1 MSVPFNEDKL
11 VAVSVMGQIAH
22 PSFPGL
28 PAEPY
33 RLAADGTA
41 FLLPTYGGIVYN
53 VSVGDSA
60 FGWMADCVH
69 PGVSISLA
77 VENTNRGLNV
87 FACVGNTAVVMT
99 GEGKGTR
106 GVVTGKSGRFS
117 EQVIV
122 HFPVKSRS
130 KFAIQDKIVIRSCGV
145 GMALDGH
152 PEIYLKSL
160 SPALLKALDVQEI
173 DLEEDESSD
182 PGLTTELP
190 KGIEVPVVATIPA
203 HLVGA
208 GAGLTSE
215 GGSIHL
221 QTTDREEVARAGL
234 DQLRLGDIVAL
245 MNYDSRYQHGYLRKA
260 VGIAVV
266 GQTDGPR
273 AGYGPGLTLLMT
285 ATENRIVPTVHPG
298 VNLVELLNLEIG

>member
-1 MSVPFNEDKL
+1 MSVMFNEDRL
-11 VAVSVMGQIAH
+11 VMVSVMGQIAH
-22 PSFPGL
+22 PTFPGL

-53 VSVGDSA
+53 ISVGQSA

-69 PGVSISLA
+69 PGVSVSLPA
-77 VENTNRGLNV
+77 ENANRGLNI
-87 FACVGNTAVVMT
+87 FACVGNTAVVMS

-122 HFPVKSRS
+122 HFPVEARR
-130 KFAIQDKIVIRSCGV
+130 KFAIGDKIVIRSCGV
-145 GMALDGH
+145 GMAIEGH
-152 PEIYLKSL
+152 PEIFLKSL
-160 SPALLKALDVQEI
+160 SPELLKALDVQEV
-173 DLEEDESSD
+173 D
-182 PGLTTELP
+182 GVV
-190 KGIEVPVVATIPA
+190 EVPVVARIPA
-203 HLVGA
+203 HMVGA

-221 QTTDREEVARAGL
+221 QATDKAEVAALGL
-234 DQLRLGDIVAL
+234 DKLKLGDVVAL
-245 MNYDSRYQHGYLRKA
+245 EDYDSRYQHGYLREA
-260 VGIAVV
+260 MGIAVV

-273 AGYGPGLTLLMT
+273 AGYGPGMTLLMT
-285 ATENRIVPTVHPG
+285 ATKGRIVPVMQKN
-298 VNLVELLNLEIG
+298 VNLAKLLKLEV

>member
-1 MSVPFNEDKL
+1 MSVMFNKDRL
-11 VAVSVMGQIAH
+11 VMVSVMGQIAH
-22 PSFPGL
+22 PTFPGL

-53 VSVGDSA
+53 VSVGESA

-69 PGVSISLA
+69 PGVSVSLPT
-77 VENTNRGLNV
+77 ENANRGLNI
-87 FACVGNTAVVMT
+87 FACVGNTAVVMS

-122 HFPVKSRS
+122 HFPVEVRR
-130 KFAIQDKIVIRSCGV
+130 KFAIGDKIVIRACGV
-145 GMALDGH
+145 GMALEGH
-152 PEIYLKSL
+152 PEIFLKSL
-160 SPALLKALDVQEI
+160 SPELLKALDVQEV
-173 DLEEDESSD
+173 E
-182 PGLTTELP
+182 GF
-190 KGIEVPVVATIPA
+190 IEVPVVAKIPA
-203 HLVGA
+203 HMVGA

-221 QTTDREEVARAGL
+221 QTTDKAEVAALGL
-234 DQLRLGDIVAL
+234 DKLKLGDVVAL
-245 MNYDSRYQHGYLRKA
+245 EDYDSRYQHGYLREA
-260 VGIAVV
+260 MGIAVV

-273 AGYGPGLTLLMT
+273 AGYGPGMTLLMT
-285 ATENRIVPTVHPG
+285 ATKGRIVPVIEKN
-298 VNLVELLNLEIG
+298 VNLAKLLELEA

>member
-1 MSVPFNEDKL
+1 MMVEFNEDKL
-11 VAVSVMGQIAH
+11 VAVSVMGHIAH

-33 RLAADGTA
+33 RLASDGTP

-69 PGVSISLA
+69 PGVSVAYPS
-77 VENTNRGLNV
+77 ENGNRGLNT
-87 FACVGNTAVVMT
+87 FACVGNEAVVMN
-99 GEGKGTR
+99 GDAKGAR

-117 EQVIV
+117 EHVIV
-122 HFPVKSRS
+122 HFS
-130 KFAIQDKIVIRSCGV
+130 KEDRKKMAVNDKIVIRSCGV
-145 GMALDGH
+145 GMAFLQH
-152 PEIYLKSL
+152 PEIKMKSL
-160 SPALLKALDVQEI
+160 SPRLLKALKPEESNGRVQI
-173 DLEEDESSD
+173 
-182 PGLTTELP
+182 
-190 KGIEVPVVATIPA
+190 PVVAKIPA

-221 QTTDREEVARAGL
+221 QTTDRVEIADAGL
-234 DQLRLGDIVAL
+234 DKLRLGDLVAL
-245 MNYDSRYQHGYLRKA
+245 EDYDSRYQHGYLRGA

-285 ATENRIVPTVHPG
+285 DAKSRIEPVIQLD
-298 VNLVELLNLEIG
+298 VNLVDLLGLEA

>member
-1 MSVPFNEDKL
+1 MSLTSNHEKL
-11 VAVSVMGQIAH
+11 VMVSVLGQIAH

-33 RLAADGTA
+33 RLAADGTS

-69 PGVSISLA
+69 PGVSISLPA
-77 VENTNRGLNV
+77 ENANRGLNT
-87 FACVGNTAVVMT
+87 FACVGNTAIVMT
-99 GEGKGTR
+99 GEGKGSR

-122 HFPVKSRS
+122 HFPRDARE
-130 KFAIQDKIVIRSCGV
+130 KFAVQDKILIRGIGV
-145 GMALDGH
+145 GMAFPAY

-160 SPALLKALDVQEI
+160 SPKLLDALAPVECEGRVQ
-173 DLEEDESSD
+173 
-182 PGLTTELP
+182 
-190 KGIEVPVVATIPA
+190 VPVTARIPA

-221 QTTDREEVARAGL
+221 QTTDRSEIAALSL
-234 DQLRLGDIVAL
+234 DRLRLGDIVAL
-245 MNYDSRYQHGYLRKA
+245 EDYDSRYQHGYLRQA
-260 VGIAVV
+260 TGIAVV

-285 ATENRIVPTVHPG
+285 AIKGRIEPVIEPD
-298 VNLVELLNLEIG
+298 VNLVTLLGLEA